1 MRLAGMNFGCISSWV
16 FTVAGPFDGR
26 VPPTGFSLIAPNR
39 TLYRKTSTKY
49 DSAMRILDADIEVE
63 PDRGEQRRD
72 QPFLGEQG
80 ANLW

>member
-1 MRLAGMNFGCISSWV
+1 
-16 FTVAGPFDGR
+16 
-26 VPPTGFSLIAPNR
+26 
-39 TLYRKTSTKY
+39 
-49 DSAMRILDADIEVE
+49 MRILDADIEVE